1 MGTDALSR
9 LQKDVICPIVARN
22 GTTRE
27 VFLGRSSLNLFSKK
41 DLELTARPA
50 LAEGKFLGTTPKP
63 YLITIQG
70 TAHKW

>member
-9 LQKDVICPIVARN
+9 LQNDVICPIVARN

-27 VFLGRSSLNLFSKK
+27 VFLERSSLNLFSKK

-50 LAEGKFLGTTPKP
+50 LAEGKFLGTNPKP